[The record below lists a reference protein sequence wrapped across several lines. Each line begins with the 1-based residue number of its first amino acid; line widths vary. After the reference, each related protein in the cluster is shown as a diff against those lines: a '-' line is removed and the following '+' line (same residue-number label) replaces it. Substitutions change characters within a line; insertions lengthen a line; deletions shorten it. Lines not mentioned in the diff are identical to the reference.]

1 MNGIILHFNHG
12 EKKRGNKPKGR
23 FFYVVNQEILANQRD
38 GSFGY
43 HLLNIYKAPLLP
55 QTKSYYV
62 CSGNVVWGWRWR

>member
-38 GSFGY
+38 GSSM
-43 HLLNIYKAPLLP
+43 L
-55 QTKSYYV
+55 
-62 CSGNVVWGWRWR
+62 